1 MQPFTK
7 PSLGAVFW
15 LVWIA
20 TIPLLGQSV
29 PSPELDPLSPQ
40 PLELRS
46 RRLEVMGT
54 DLFIEVLGAD
64 PARLETALDAAIT
77 EIRRV
82 EDQMTDWRPSPLM
95 TLNGAA
101 GKGPQPV
108 DPELLRII
116 GQSKEIHQFTRG
128 AFDITFAAV
137 GRLWDFKAKPPR
149 IPTEEEVAAALPRVD
164 ASQILIDT
172 ADSSVTLPEGMS
184 IGLGGI
190 AKGYGVDRAMAV
202 LMEQGIAHAMV
213 NAGGD
218 LKALGKKNGALW
230 QVAIKHPRD
239 ADRLIALIPVS
250 NSCVVTSG
258 DYERFFEVDGKRYHH
273 ILDPRTG
280 FPSTGCISATVVAP
294 EAALADA
301 LATALCVLGPEIGLP
316 LIEKLPRVEALV
328 VDLEG
333 AVHTTA
339 GLRGRVSENPPSPST
354 DSPPGESDRE

>member
-1 MQPFTK
+1 M
-7 PSLGAVFW
+7 LLAW
-15 LVWIA
+15 LV
-20 TIPLLGQSV
+20 TIPLLGQWI
-29 PSPELDPLSPQ
+29 PAPETDPRSQP

-46 RRLEVMGT
+46 RRLAVMGT
-54 DLFIEVLGAD
+54 ELFIEVLGSD
-64 PARLETALDAAIT
+64 PSRLETALDAAIA

-82 EDQMTDWRPSPLM
+82 EDLMTDWRPSPLM
-95 TLNGAA
+95 TLNAAA
-101 GKGPQPV
+101 GKGPQSV

-116 GQSKEIHQFTRG
+116 GQAKGIHDFTDG
-128 AFDITFAAV
+128 AFDVTFAAV

-149 IPTEEEVAAALPRVD
+149 IPTRQEVAAALPLVD
-164 ASQILIDT
+164 ASKVLIDL
-172 ADSSVTLPEGMS
+172 AGSRVTLPEGVS

-202 LMEQGIAHAMV
+202 LMDQGIAHAMV

-218 LKALGKKNGALW
+218 LKALGKKHGALW
-230 QVAIKHPRD
+230 QVAIKHPRNP
-239 ADRLIALIPVS
+239 DRLIALIPIS

-273 ILDPRTG
+273 ILDPRSG
-280 FPSTGCISATVVAP
+280 FPSNGCISATVVAP

-328 VDLEG
+328 VDLGGE
-333 AVHTTA
+333 VHATL
-339 GLRGRVSENPPSPST
+339 GLRSRVSEKPSSPAT
-354 DSPPGESDRE
+354 DPQPGESGRQ